1 MSLIQYKFPYHI
13 HRDHVVLF
21 PIDGRVGQLLT
32 GSLEGGASNVNVGGK
47 ANTIRAQIG
56 DTMRLI
62 SDDSKLSANP
72 YAEVTVL
79 NTDDRII
86 TGLTDQT
93 IEIAPDF
100 VDEPNSESQRFFE
113 FQLLRKSPY
122 HEVTFHRGLQTAFT
136 PSVFFNGV
144 EVTPTIIN
152 PIAEV
157 VIVEDSF
164 GTLTFTPLGSNRW
177 SLAMEI
183 VLDGTI
189 DLTMADGGDTIEIS
203 LSNMNVWQDIPM
215 FTVSNDGARLGPWTV
230 ARLRVAERTLGT
242 GYVTGSAPDVALRRL
257 LIETDRGRVP
267 TGTTAEF
274 LVVIKNR
281 DDLER
286 VNLDGVVVTWEARD
300 SAKRSL
306 KATGIGEVV
315 SAGLVRVEI
324 PADALGEGV
333 YTLELEINFGGN
345 PEFVLRTSTIVFFV
359 GG

>member
-1 MSLIQYKFPYHI
+1 MSLIQYRFPYHI

-21 PIDGRVGQLLT
+21 PIDGRTGQLLT
-32 GSLEGGASNVNVGGK
+32 GALEGGASNVNVGGK
-47 ANTIRAQIG
+47 ANTIRAKVG

-62 SDDSKLSANP
+62 SDDTKLSANP
-72 YAEVTVL
+72 YSEVTVL
-79 NTDDRII
+79 NGDDRVI
-86 TGLTDQT
+86 TSMTDQT
-93 IEIAPDF
+93 ISVDPDF
-100 VDEPNSESQRFFE
+100 VDEPNSESLRFFE
-113 FQLLRKSPY
+113 FQILRESPY
-122 HEVTFHRGLQTAFT
+122 HKVTFARALQTMFT
-136 PSVFFNGV
+136 PVVFFNGV
-144 EVTPTIIN
+144 LITPTVTN
-152 PIAEV
+152 PTGQV
-157 VIVEDSF
+157 TVVEDDF
-164 GTLTFTPLGSNRW
+164 GTLTFTPLGSGRW
-177 SLAMEI
+177 SIAMEI
-183 VLDGTI
+183 ILDGTI
-189 DLTMADGGDTIEIS
+189 DLTMADGGDTIELS

-242 GYVTGSAPDVALRRL
+242 GYVTGNAPDIALRRL

-281 DDLER
+281 DDLEV

-300 SAKRSL
+300 SAKRAL

-345 PEFVLRTSTIVFFV
+345 PEFVLRTSTVVFFV